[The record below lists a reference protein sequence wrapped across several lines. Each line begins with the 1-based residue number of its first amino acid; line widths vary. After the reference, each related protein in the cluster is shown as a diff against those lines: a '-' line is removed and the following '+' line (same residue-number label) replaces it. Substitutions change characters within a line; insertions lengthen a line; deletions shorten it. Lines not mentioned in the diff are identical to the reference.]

1 MKKQPKKRGK
11 LVDLKTHNKTLVL
24 VKGAAVPVVIH
35 AEKRGGRMHI
45 RVDGEVEIQNLPV
58 DAGDYHS

>member
-1 MKKQPKKRGK
+1 MKKRRKRGRP
-11 LVDLKTHNKTLVL
+11 VDLKPSNKTVVL
-24 VKGAAVPVVIH
+24 VKGATAPVVLH
-35 AEKRGGRMHI
+35 AEKRGGKMQL